1 LYRLRAGLLA
11 LLSLCACWL
20 QFQDYLDEI
29 QSVWKEEER
38 KKKELV
44 QRRVRHFVLVAY
56 WFGGFCLSFIGKRG
70 GGHGGQ
76 VMWWV

>member
-1 LYRLRAGLLA
+1 M
-11 LLSLCACWL
+11 
-20 QFQDYLDEI
+20 
-29 QSVWKEEER
+29 EEER
-38 KKKELV
+38 KKKKLV

-70 GGHGGQ
+70 GGLGGQ